1 MFQSEEI
8 LPFPFEV
15 IVHVVDVDGC
25 QYLGLLGALD

>member
-1 MFQSEEI
+1 MSQSEEI

-15 IVHVVDVDGC
+15 IVHVAVVDGR